1 MRRHCAD
8 RRALPD
14 THRLAMESRQNREA
28 IISSHVESPIFVVGT
43 PRSGTTL
50 TARLLGNIDS
60 MFMPGET
67 HFLEDIYSRR
77 TKLGPPQDAVVANR
91 IGLRLATLYVRYN
104 EHDDQRRVDGLLDGG
119 LVQHVLADCTTYKA
133 VFERFMTAQM
143 TALGKSRW
151 GNHVPRDLFMIAT
164 IMTWFPQAR
173 IVICARDPRDYLLSY
188 RDNWRNWP
196 GADAQRLR
204 AIYHPLHTSLLWKAS
219 MRAALAAMKAWPEQ
233 TILNRYEDMVAGPS
247 TQMAKIC
254 AFVGERPRE
263 GLLDTK
269 FSNSSNPAA
278 AAGGIFRRS
287 VGRWREALPQ
297 VDVAIAQG
305 VCRHEMRELD
315 YDLDAVGAQS
325 WPLVKTLVA
334 APLAAVRAWHSNAR
348 VRGPALPYLL
358 RRISAMLQ

>member
-1 MRRHCAD
+1 MSTRRRCAD
-8 RRALPD
+8 RRATLQ
-14 THRLAMESRQNREA
+14 SYQNREA
-28 IISSHVESPIFVVGT
+28 IIPSHVERPIFVVGT

-67 HFLEDIYSRR
+67 HFFEDIYSRR
-77 TKLGPPQDAVVANR
+77 TELGSPQDDAAAYR
-91 IGLRLATLYVRYN
+91 IRQRLATLYSRYN
-104 EHDDQRRVDGLLDGG
+104 EYEDQRRLDGLLNSG
-119 LVQHVLADCTTYKA
+119 LLQHALADCTTYKA

-143 TALGKSRW
+143 TALGRSRW
-151 GNHVPRDLFMIAT
+151 GNHVPRDLFMIDAVLE
-164 IMTWFPQAR
+164 WFPQAK

-196 GADAQRLR
+196 GADAQRLQ

-219 MRAALAAMKAWPEQ
+219 MRAALTALKTWPDQ
-233 TILNRYEDMVAGPS
+233 TILSRYEDMVASPS
-247 TQMAKIC
+247 AQMAKIC
-254 AFVGERPRE
+254 KFVGERAHE

-269 FSNSSNPAA
+269 FSNSSNPAS

-287 VGRWREALPQ
+287 VGRWRETLPQ
-297 VDVAIAQG
+297 VDVAIAQA
-305 VCRHEMRELD
+305 VCQREMRELG
-315 YDLDAVGAQS
+315 YSLDPVGAQL
-325 WPLVKTLVA
+325 WPLVRTVA
-334 APLAAVRAWHSNAR
+334 AAPAAAIRAWHSNAR